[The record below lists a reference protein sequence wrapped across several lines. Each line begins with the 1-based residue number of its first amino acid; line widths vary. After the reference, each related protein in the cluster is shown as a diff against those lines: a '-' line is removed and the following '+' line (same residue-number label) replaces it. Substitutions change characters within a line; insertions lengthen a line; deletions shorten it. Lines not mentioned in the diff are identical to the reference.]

1 MGTELILDHE
11 FREWLML
18 DSMFHACVARS
29 PRTEQRLQHFA
40 PFEEKIKR
48 KKKAAVSRSII
59 KRHSTIF
66 LENQE
71 GRFILQ

>member
-18 DSMFHACVARS
+18 DSMFHACVARL

-48 KKKAAVSRSII
+48 KRKKQLFHDLLLKGIRQYI
-59 KRHSTIF
+59 
-66 LENQE
+66 
-71 GRFILQ
+71 